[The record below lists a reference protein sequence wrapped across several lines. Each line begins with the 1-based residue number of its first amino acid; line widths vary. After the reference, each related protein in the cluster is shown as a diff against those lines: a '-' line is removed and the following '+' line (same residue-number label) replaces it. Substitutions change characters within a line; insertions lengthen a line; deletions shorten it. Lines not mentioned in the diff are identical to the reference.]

1 MNETK
6 KKESG
11 QYLTFRLGDEM
22 FSLNVAQVR
31 EILDLSTITKIPG
44 TPDFMVGVINVR
56 GSVVPVIDLHI
67 QFGMPRTENTTETRI
82 IVMELL
88 LNGETTVLGALA
100 DSVHEVTE
108 LDSEQIEKPPKIGAR
123 WRTEFVKGIGRQ
135 DDRFIII
142 LDIDQVFSEEELE
155 LADSASHEEVAD
167 EEECDLATA

>member
-22 FSLNVAQVR
+22 FSLNIVQVR
-31 EILDLSTITKIPG
+31 EILDLSRITKIPG
-44 TPDFMVGVINVR
+44 TPDFMIGVINVR
-56 GSVVPVIDLHI
+56 GRVVPVIDLHI
-67 QFGMPRTENTTETRI
+67 QFGMPGTENTPETRI
-82 IVMELL
+82 IIMEVL

-108 LDSEQIEKPPKIGAR
+108 LDSEQIEKPPKIGDR
-123 WRTEFVKGIGRQ
+123 WRTEFVKGLGRQ
-135 DDRFIII
+135 KDQFIII

-155 LADSASHEEVAD
+155 LAESVSCEEIGDKEARGWRS
-167 EEECDLATA
+167 